1 MFEVR
6 WLTGTYHTAYSPYNE
21 ICIYNGVSVLTG
33 TSVAPRT
40 VTGCECTVPAQ
51 SR

>member
-6 WLTGTYHTAYSPYNE
+6 WLTGDDHTAYSSYNE
-21 ICIYNGVSVLTG
+21 ICIHNDVSVLTG
-33 TSVAPRT
+33 SSVAPRT
-40 VTGCECTVPAQ
+40 VTGCGCTVPAQ